1 LKLRSLSRK
10 SAAKRTRL
18 RLRLQSSKSLMTL
31 TLLSKRLVTI
41 EKLKS
46 LLVN

>member
-1 LKLRSLSRK
+1 MKLRSLSRK

-31 TLLSKRLVTI
+31 TLLLKRLVMI